1 MSDEGG
7 REFFSQVCFGGPRHL
22 RPFRMFCTLFTF
34 AFIVFHNEVGGGK
47 LLGVVG
53 AGQTNASASRFAV
66 SGAPG

>member
-1 MSDEGG
+1 
-7 REFFSQVCFGGPRHL
+7 
-22 RPFRMFCTLFTF
+22 MFCTLFAF

-66 SGAPG
+66 SGAPA